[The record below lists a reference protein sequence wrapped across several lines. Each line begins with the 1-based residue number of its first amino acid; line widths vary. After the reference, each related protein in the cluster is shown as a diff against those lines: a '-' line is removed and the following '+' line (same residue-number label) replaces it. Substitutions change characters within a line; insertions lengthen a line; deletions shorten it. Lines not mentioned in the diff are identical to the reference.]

1 MLKKFYQFIIYPY
14 TLFLLYLMLF
24 GFGRI
29 DARYPDLALR
39 LEPVISTVQFM
50 NSGLPK
56 EYIVKIVL
64 GNIIMFIPFGF
75 LGWSFPGLRSLKS
88 LLFTFLSAIIIVEAL
103 QYFTRLGILRW
114 MISSSIPSVFFWDG
128 KFAGI
133 SKYIT
138 AVSLLNNQN
147 SWWCLN

>member
-29 DARYPDLALR
+29 DARYPDPALR

-103 QYFTRLGILRW
+103 QYFTRLGIFEVDDIILNTFG
-114 MISSSIPSVFFWDG
+114 VFLGW
-128 KFAGI
+128 KI
-133 SKYIT
+133 CRYIEIHHSRFVT
-138 AVSLLNNQN
+138 E
-147 SWWCLN
+147 

>member
-14 TLFLLYLMLF
+14 TFFLLYLMLF

-29 DARYPDLALR
+29 DARYPDPALR

-50 NSGLPK
+50 KSGLPK

-75 LGWSFPGLRSLKS
+75 LGWSFPRLRLLKS
-88 LLFTFLSAIIIVEAL
+88 LLFAFLSAIIIVEAL
-103 QYFTRLGILRW
+103 QYFSRLGIFEVDDVILNTFG
-114 MISSSIPSVFFWDG
+114 VFLGW
-128 KFAGI
+128 KI
-133 SKYIT
+133 CRYIEIHHSRFI
-138 AVSLLNNQN
+138 AE
-147 SWWCLN
+147 